1 MFTKKE
7 EPRCM
12 DYVAETGTLLIGTEN
27 CSIVTHSIVDM
38 MNYFD
43 DGTEIGDY
51 AMDMEDYNEMNE
63 YSGSEY
69 G

>member
-1 MFTKKE
+1 
-7 EPRCM
+7 
-12 DYVAETGTLLIGTEN
+12 
-27 CSIVTHSIVDM
+27 M